1 MTDKTAYE
9 LLPLDSPTQKEE
21 RITLETIGMTR
32 VLQNKKA
39 KNFTCGPC
47 VTIIRR
53 YFYINFAPFFRLC
66 LAYKS

>member
-21 RITLETIGMTR
+21 IITLETIGMTR

-39 KNFTCGPC
+39 KNFTCDPC
-47 VTIIRR
+47 VTIIRK
-53 YFYINFAPFFRLC
+53 YF
-66 LAYKS
+66 